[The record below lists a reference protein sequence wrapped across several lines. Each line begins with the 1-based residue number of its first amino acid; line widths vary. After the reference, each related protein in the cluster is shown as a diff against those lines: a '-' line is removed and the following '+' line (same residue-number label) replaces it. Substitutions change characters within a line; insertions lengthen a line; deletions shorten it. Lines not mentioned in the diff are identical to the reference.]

1 MVEAHHSI
9 SMSGSKLSWDDVDKH
24 SKSVGFRE
32 RSKYIQYLVE
42 KDIYKTKHD
51 FKQTFV
57 IILLLMLAM
66 MSLAILLKV

>member
-1 MVEAHHSI
+1 MAETHHSI
-9 SMSGSKLSWDDVDKH
+9 SMSSSKLDWDDVDKH

-42 KDIYKTKHD
+42 KDIFKTKHD
-51 FKQTFV
+51 FKQILV
-57 IILLLMLAM
+57 IVLLLLLAM